1 VAAIRSHPTKKGGCR
16 RLRRAAAATVGPAGT
31 PRPVIRTLSGK
42 PENRD
47 RDGCS
52 WSIRE
57 FELRRV
63 RHCQVK
69 IKLKYINALCQ
80 LLECMVGDKNGSL
93 LNCKTRLLSGFFALC
108 VVLFQIYIS
117 YDDYRAN
124 GVIAIADDLIFVY
137 IGVMLFIGIV
147 SGIIRSAKFNI
158 YFSVGGI
165 IVLTISY
172 VLKQAEIK
180 IYGSILFFIVLSYY
194 IFIILY
200 R

>member
-1 VAAIRSHPTKKGGCR
+1 
-16 RLRRAAAATVGPAGT
+16 
-31 PRPVIRTLSGK
+31 
-42 PENRD
+42 
-47 RDGCS
+47 
-52 WSIRE
+52 
-57 FELRRV
+57 
-63 RHCQVK
+63 
-69 IKLKYINALCQ
+69 
-80 LLECMVGDKNGSL
+80 MVGDKNGSL

-165 IVLTISY
+165 IVLTTSY
-172 VLKQAEIK
+172 ILKQAEIK